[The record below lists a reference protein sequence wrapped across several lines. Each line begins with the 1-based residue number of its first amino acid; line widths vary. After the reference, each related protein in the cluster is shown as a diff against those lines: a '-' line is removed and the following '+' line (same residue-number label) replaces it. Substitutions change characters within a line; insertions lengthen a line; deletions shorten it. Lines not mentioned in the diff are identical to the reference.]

1 MENKKPTRE
10 EAMELFKRYNKSES
24 LLKHALSVEATMVHF
39 AELFEEEDVEKW
51 SVVGLIHDLDY
62 ELYPEEH
69 CAKTKEILTE
79 EGYPEDY
86 IRAVVSHGYGICY
99 DVEPVEKMEQ
109 VLYTID
115 ELTGLITAVALLRPS
130 KSLFDLEAKSVKK
143 KWKDKAFAAGVD
155 RATIQKGIDMLGM
168 ERDDVI
174 NETILAM
181 RKVAEEIDL
190 KGNL

>member
-10 EAMELFKRYNKSES
+10 EALELFTRYNKSES
-24 LLKHALSVEATMVHF
+24 LLRHALSVEATMKHF
-39 AELFEEEDVEKW
+39 AELFDEEDIEKW

-62 ELYPEEH
+62 EMYPDEH
-69 CAKTKEILTE
+69 CTKTGEILTE

-86 IRAVVSHGYGICY
+86 IRAVVSHGYEICS
-99 DVEPVEKMEQ
+99 DVEPIEQMEK
-109 VLYTID
+109 VLYAID

-130 KSLFDLEAKSVKK
+130 KSVLDLELKSVKK

-155 RATIQKGIDMLGM
+155 RSIIQKGIDMLGM
-168 ERDDVI
+168 ERDDI
-174 NETILAM
+174 IEETILAL

>member
-1 MENKKPTRE
+1 MEKKKPTRA
-10 EAMELFKRYNKSES
+10 EALELFKRYNKSES

-39 AELFEEEDVEKW
+39 AELYEEEDIEKW
-51 SVVGLIHDLDY
+51 SVIGLIHDLDY
-62 ELYPEEH
+62 EMYPEEH
-69 CAKTKEILTE
+69 CVKTEEILRE

-86 IRAVVSHGYGICY
+86 IRAVVSHGYKICT
-99 DVEPVEKMEQ
+99 DVEPLENMEK
-109 VLYTID
+109 VLYAID

-130 KSLFDLEAKSVKK
+130 KSLLDLELKSVKK

-155 RATIQKGIDMLGM
+155 RTTIQKGIDMLGM

-174 NETILAM
+174 QETILAM